1 MFERRGNRFYP
12 QASLSPRGTL
22 GVLIH
27 RAGKRVRKAG
37 ATKPYTK
44 AELELTLAYVEL
56 LAFREDWTR
65 IATVASRAIVQGAG
79 PNARTRLYRAWAE
92 ALRADADVDGLQKL
106 GRHLLAMRHESR
118 ERANEYVALACLA
131 FTWAGRRTYG
141 RACYVQVQKALRAGN
156 ETASALKWEAVAV
169 WLSEA
174 PALEERLKGVEL
186 YSRLCALRRG
196 RYFTLRN
203 YLHYALD
210 SDELEHA
217 ATAYAAMNDQFP
229 LAPEPYLASAR
240 VSMAE
245 GKWAEAAK
253 ALQELLADNP
263 RHAEGLLGLAQCFER
278 TGDLVAARDL
288 LTSNQALF
296 ENDDPDFNA
305 TLGTLNRKLYERYAM
320 ESYRRSAVRQ
330 LSVALK
336 GASRLK
342 LSEAPLHTALLSLD
356 AGVGERVVG
365 SSGRTGTTASNDD
378 GTVWM
383 LSADAALGEAL
394 VRDGDVVLR
403 APEAALPGQWIFLT
417 RPHPRL
423 EGVEL
428 VSAVF
433 EITSPVVPDAR
444 YGRAVSA
451 RLVKPMSVPIE
462 VELHDVR
469 YPALDGWGCE
479 NFAGTREAR
488 FYSLPLGLAPD
499 LLAHV
504 ERAA

>member
-12 QASLSPRGTL
+12 QASLSHRGTL
-22 GVLIH
+22 GVLLH

-37 ATKPYTK
+37 ATKPYSK
-44 AELELTLAYVEL
+44 EELELILAYVEL
-56 LAFREDWTR
+56 LAFKEQWSR
-65 IATVASRAIVQGAG
+65 IAEVASRAIVQGAG

-92 ALRADADVDGLQKL
+92 ALRADADVEGLQKL
-106 GRHLLAMRHESR
+106 ARHLLAMRHESS
-118 ERANEYVALACLA
+118 AHAADCVALACMA
-131 FTWAGRRTYG
+131 FTWAGRRAYG
-141 RACYVQVQKALRAGN
+141 RACYVYVQRSLRSRGQPS
-156 ETASALKWEAVAV
+156 SALKWEAVAT

-186 YSRLCALRRG
+186 FSRLCAVRRG

-203 YLHYALD
+203 YLSYSLE

-217 ATAYAAMNDQFP
+217 ATAYNAMNEQFP

-245 GKWAEAAK
+245 GNWADAAK

-263 RHAEGLLGLAQCFER
+263 QHTEGLLGLAQCFER
-278 TGDLVAARDL
+278 MGDLVAARDL
-288 LTSNQALF
+288 LTSGQELF
-296 ENDDPDFNA
+296 ETDDPDFNA
-305 TLGTLNRKLYERYAM
+305 TLGTVNRKLFERYKM
-320 ESYRRSAVRQ
+320 ESYRRAAVRQ
-330 LSVALK
+330 LSVALR
-336 GASRLK
+336 GASRLNI
-342 LSEAPLHTALLSLD
+342 SEAPLHTALLSLD
-356 AGVGERVVG
+356 AGVGERVVESQRFT
-365 SSGRTGTTASNDD
+365 SSAHTNDEA
-378 GTVWM
+378 TVWM
-383 LSADAALGEAL
+383 LAAEAALGDAL
-394 VRDGDVVLR
+394 VKAGEVVLR
-403 APEAALPGQWIFLT
+403 APEAAAPGQWIFLT

-423 EGVEL
+423 DGVEL
-428 VSAVF
+428 ISAVF

-451 RLVKPMSVPIE
+451 RLVKPMAVPIE

-469 YPALDGWGCE
+469 YPAVDGWGCE
-479 NFAGTREAR
+479 NFANTREAR
-488 FYSLPLGLAPD
+488 FYSLPIGFAPD

>member
-37 ATKPYTK
+37 ASKPYTK
-44 AELELTLAYVEL
+44 EELELTLAYVEL
-56 LAFREDWTR
+56 LAFREDWSN
-65 IATVASRAIVQGAG
+65 IAAAASRTIVQGAG

-92 ALRADADVDGLQKL
+92 ALRADADVEGLQKL
-106 GRHLLAMRHESR
+106 ARHLLAMRHESR
-118 ERANEYVALACLA
+118 ARGTEYVALACMA
-131 FTWAGRRTYG
+131 FTWAGRRSYG
-141 RACYVQVQKALRAGN
+141 RACYVQVRRVLSAGA
-156 ETASALKWEAVAV
+156 EPASALKWEAVAT

-186 YSRLCALRRG
+186 FSRLCAVRRG

-203 YLHYALD
+203 YLNYALD

-217 ATAYAAMNDQFP
+217 ATAYNAMNEQFP

-240 VSMAE
+240 ISMAE
-245 GKWAEAAK
+245 GKWSEAAK

-263 RHAEGLLGLAQCFER
+263 RHTEGLLGLAQCFER

-296 ENDDPDFNA
+296 EIDDPDFNA
-305 TLGTLNRKLYERYAM
+305 TLGTLNRKLYERYNM
-320 ESYRRSAVRQ
+320 EAYRLAAVRQ
-330 LSVALK
+330 LSTALK
-336 GASRLK
+336 GARRLK
-342 LSEAPLHTALLSLD
+342 ISEAPLHTALLSLG

-365 SSGRTGTTASNDD
+365 FPANPGASRANED

-383 LSADAALGEAL
+383 LSADPTLGNAL
-394 VRDGDVVLR
+394 VKEGDIVLR
-403 APEAALPGQWIFLT
+403 APETAAPGQWIFLT
-417 RPHPRL
+417 QPHPRHN
-423 EGVEL
+423 GVEL
-428 VSAVF
+428 VRAVF

-479 NFAGTREAR
+479 NFANTREAR
-488 FYSLPLGLAPD
+488 FYSLPLGLAPE
-499 LLAHV
+499 LLVHV